1 MKKIWNIL
9 ENSQRKQFFLLS
21 FLMIVNM
28 VLEVFAVGMVVPLIT
43 ILSEENLHG
52 APYLKNLEFLTKNFT
67 EEKLIL
73 FIIFLFSAVILLK
86 SIFTTFFSWYEGRFI
101 YRTQEKISFRIFNTF
116 LRKEYLFHMFNN
128 TSVLITKTKNEV
140 GIFSLTILSL
150 VTLLTEIIVIGGLII
165 LLILYNPNIFFQ
177 ISFFILLA
185 ILVFK
190 LLLSNRVK
198 KLGDSRQ
205 KTELKRLRYLTEN
218 YNGIRELKVFGITNI
233 ASKNYE
239 TLSKKISGIFINWH
253 LVQRLPKILLE
264 LIGVFCIVT
273 IILVFLN
280 KHNLSETKLILPI
293 IGLYAAAAFRLLP
306 SLNRIIQALQT
317 IKFGKKGVDAVFNV
331 LCVDKQNENLKNDL
345 INFDKSIKIS
355 NVSFY
360 YHDENKLILQDL
372 NLEIKKKQKIFI
384 YGETGSGKSTLLNL
398 ILGLISPSSGK
409 ILIDDFELNLNNIVK
424 NNLIG
429 YVPQQT
435 HLFDESIIYNVTLEH
450 DLNKIDSKKFE
461 NCLEVSQISEF
472 FSHLNEKNENIIGEK
487 GNKLSGG
494 ERQRLGLARALYRDP
509 EIIILDEATNA
520 LDKETEK
527 LFYSA
532 LMQNYTNKTVI
543 VVSHNKNLTKEQ
555 FFDKIFKVEN
565 KKIIIEETN

>member
-1 MKKIWNIL
+1 M
-9 ENSQRKQFFLLS
+9 
-21 FLMIVNM
+21 
-28 VLEVFAVGMVVPLIT
+28 
-43 ILSEENLHG
+43 
-52 APYLKNLEFLTKNFT
+52 
-67 EEKLIL
+67 
-73 FIIFLFSAVILLK
+73 
-86 SIFTTFFSWYEGRFI
+86 
-101 YRTQEKISFRIFNTF
+101 
-116 LRKEYLFHMFNN
+116 
-128 TSVLITKTKNEV
+128 
-140 GIFSLTILSL
+140 
-150 VTLLTEIIVIGGLII
+150 
-165 LLILYNPNIFFQ
+165 
-177 ISFFILLA
+177 
-185 ILVFK
+185 
-190 LLLSNRVK
+190 
-198 KLGDSRQ
+198 
-205 KTELKRLRYLTEN
+205 
-218 YNGIRELKVFGITNI
+218 
-233 ASKNYE
+233 
-239 TLSKKISGIFINWH
+239 
-253 LVQRLPKILLE
+253 
-264 LIGVFCIVT
+264 
-273 IILVFLN
+273 
-280 KHNLSETKLILPI
+280 
-293 IGLYAAAAFRLLP
+293 
-306 SLNRIIQALQT
+306 
-317 IKFGKKGVDAVFNV
+317 
-331 LCVDKQNENLKNDL
+331 
-345 INFDKSIKIS
+345 
-355 NVSFY
+355 
-360 YHDENKLILQDL
+360 
-372 NLEIKKKQKIFI
+372 
-384 YGETGSGKSTLLNL
+384 LNL